1 MTFRNKWLSYIKF
14 SVSLFLLLGFIVVIA
29 YADKFK
35 RWTEVVYVNTS
46 NFVQSNKNESA
57 AISLD
62 AVSYEL
68 WADNQWIITYIVQPW
83 DTLSKIASS
92 FWTTVSHI
100 KKINWISWPIQVNQK
115 LVITSEENW
124 LMYIIPE
131 KINVLVFANKYFLDV
146 SDLMTL
152 NYIQDESEILQE
164 WQEVFL
170 PITLEKAYDVWLME
184 RPKPV
189 YKPKTTVTYT
199 PTITK
204 PVTTTKKGASNGVS
218 YAWSKILST
227 WIFNKNINN
236 KFYAWHCTWYMAATT
251 PQIFPYI
258 DDHTQ
263 VRPFGGNANQWY
275 DNARAAWFSVW
286 QTPVV
291 WSIIVYNKWGGSFAS
306 AWHVAKVISYDSS
319 TKKLV
324 VEEMNWSNKFV
335 VQRRT
340 DKADNPNIRWY
351 IYMPAVPWTPSN

>member
-1 MTFRNKWLSYIKF
+1 MTL
-14 SVSLFLLLGFIVVIA
+14 VLLLWFIVVIA

-35 RWTEVVYVNTS
+35 KWVEVVYVNTS
-46 NFVQSNKNESA
+46 NFVQWDSNESA
-57 AISLD
+57 AINLD
-62 AVSYEL
+62 MVSYEV
-68 WADNQWIITYIVQPW
+68 WADNEWVVTYIVQPW
-83 DTLSKIASS
+83 DTLSKIART
-92 FWTTVSHI
+92 FWTTVALI
-100 KKINWISWPIQVNQK
+100 KKINGISWPIQVNQK
-115 LVITSEENW
+115 LIITNEENW
-124 LMYIIPE
+124 LLYTIPE
-131 KINVLVFANKYFLDV
+131 KINILVFANKYWLDID
-146 SDLMTL
+146 DLMTL
-152 NYIQDESEILQE
+152 NYIQDESEMLQE

-170 PITLEKAYDVWLME
+170 PVALETAYDVWLME

-199 PTITK
+199 PTISK
-204 PVTTTKKGASNGVS
+204 PVSAVSSKQWNNANMTNS
-218 YAWSKILST
+218 YAWSRVLST

-258 DDHTQ
+258 NETTQ
-263 VRPFGGNANQWY
+263 ARPFGGNANQWY

-319 TKKLV
+319 TKQLV

-340 DKADNPNIRWY
+340 DKADNPNIKWY
-351 IYMPAVPWTPSN
+351 IYMPATPRTPSN